1 MTPIKHLS
9 YSQYN
14 TYTQCPRSW
23 YLSKVVQAEGKQ
35 TWYLPIGSAVHDMI
49 EARLS
54 RTDVTPI
61 AEDYFYPLIRKQ
73 MEIEPDTRLWLAGGS
88 REAPVVE
95 KLALQQ
101 VKDCFEKAVEYLE
114 DIDVWEV
121 EYDASGSLPG
131 LTPPL
136 KAFVDIVGEH
146 KKKGPVIVDWKTG
159 STKPGNFQLETYAA
173 LLKTSEYGRRVK
185 VDAWKGRYLM
195 LKPGTVETRYVDL
208 SKVDPAA
215 VGAKYEKVY
224 QQMLK
229 RVYAAK
235 TGFGCGFCFH
245 QENCIDNA
253 GPTPRAVHYDKAEED
268 GFIF

>member
-23 YLSKVVQAEGKQ
+23 YLSKVVQAEEKQ

-73 MEIEPDTRLWLAGGS
+73 MEVEPDTRQWLAGGS

-136 KAFVDIVGEH
+136 KAFVDIIGEH
-146 KKKGPVIVDWKTG
+146 KKKGPVILDWKTG
-159 STKPGNFQLETYAA
+159 STKPDNFQLITYQA
-173 LLKTSEYGRRVK
+173 LVMTGSDYSPVKYGRYV
-185 VDAWKGRYLM
+185 M
-195 LKPGTVETRYVDL
+195 LAPGGANTRYVDL
-208 SKVDPAA
+208 SDVNPEEVGKKYQA
-215 VGAKYEKVY
+215 VVERIGGLHYEAK
-224 QQMLK
+224 
-229 RVYAAK
+229 A
-235 TGFGCGFCFH
+235 GFDCNFCF
-245 QENCIDNA
+245 QADNCLVNKGI
-253 GPTPRAVHYDKAEED
+253 TPRSVYYDKSTDD
-268 GFIF
+268 GYPF

>member
-1 MTPIKHLS
+1 MTLIKHLS
-9 YSQYN
+9 YSQFNAYSK
-14 TYTQCPRSW
+14 CPRSW
-23 YLSKVVQAEGKQ
+23 YLSKVVQAEDKQ
-35 TWYLPIGSAVHDMI
+35 TWYLPIGSAVHDLI
-49 EARLS
+49 EYHLKPEFEK
-54 RTDVTPI
+54 DWTP
-61 AEDYFYPLIRKQ
+61 EEVFYGYIRRQ

-101 VKDCFEKAVEYLE
+101 VKDCFEKALEYLA

-131 LTPPL
+131 LSIPL
-136 KAFVDIVGEH
+136 KAFVDIIGEH

-173 LLKTSEYGRRVK
+173 LLKD
-185 VDAWKGRYLM
+185 DATYFEAGFKGRYLM
-195 LKPGTVETRYVDL
+195 LKPGTSETRYVDL
-208 SKVDPAA
+208 SKVDPAE

-229 RVYAAK
+229 RVYTAK
-235 TGFGCGFCFH
+235 TGFDCGFCFH
-245 QENCIDNA
+245 QLNCIDNA
-253 GPTPRAVHYDKAEED
+253 GPTPRAVHYDRAEED
-268 GFIF
+268 GFLF

>member
-1 MTPIKHLS
+1 MIE
-9 YSQYN
+9 Q
-14 TYTQCPRSW
+14 
-23 YLSKVVQAEGKQ
+23 YLSDPSSELSSAE
-35 TWYLPIGSAVHDMI
+35 
-49 EARLS
+49 EF
-54 RTDVTPI
+54 
-61 AEDYFYPLIRKQ
+61 FYPLIKKQ
-73 MEIEPDTRLWLAGGS
+73 MEIEPDTRLWLSGGS

-95 KLALQQ
+95 RLALQQ
-101 VKDCFEKAVEYLE
+101 VKDCFDKAIEYLE

-131 LTPPL
+131 LSIPL
-136 KAFVDIVGEH
+136 KAFVDIIGEH
-146 KKKGPVIVDWKTG
+146 KKHGPVIWDWKTG

-173 LLKTSEYGRRVK
+173 LLAKPDRFWNITHKKPIGF
-185 VDAWKGRYLM
+185 KGRYLM
-195 LKPGTVETRYVDL
+195 LKPGTVETRCVDL
-208 SKVDPAA
+208 REVDPAG

-253 GPTPRAVHYDKAEED
+253 GPTPRAVHYDHSEDD